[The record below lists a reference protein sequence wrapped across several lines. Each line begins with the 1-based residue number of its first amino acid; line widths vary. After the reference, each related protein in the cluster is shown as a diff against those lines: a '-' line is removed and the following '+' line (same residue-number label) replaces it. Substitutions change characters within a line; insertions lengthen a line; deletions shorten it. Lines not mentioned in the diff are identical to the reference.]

1 MADEIVK
8 KYKINRV
15 TGSKSDGSA
24 ILEVVH
30 PETEAGQVLYTGKI
44 GTTDVANVDQALGAL
59 KTLAEKSGVTSV
71 NGQTGPVTVTPA
83 NIGAVASNNPITAL
97 TKQTVVKLAYDSKG
111 LVTGS
116 TGATLDDIPD
126 GTSRKIPTDYIPNSQ
141 KGANNGVATLD
152 DKGKVPSTQ
161 LPSYVDDVLERY
173 VVSGADVFSSGWLT
187 EKSGTSATTPETGKI
202 YVVLSSGE
210 YINKTYRWSGS
221 SYVEISSSLVIGTE
235 AGNAFDGKR
244 GYDAEQDIV
253 ALEGDVAEIKNGGI
267 TVGKAADADK
277 LGGADA
283 EDYAKLTDIADLDG
297 LHLVTGT
304 IHSFSSWVETGLN
317 ISENYSTIHTA
328 ISNGKVP
335 VLKITASDN
344 GDYAYFYFSY
354 GELAEYDD
362 EQDTIEFY
370 CMYGRSK
377 LLYITMD
384 ADGNIYANSRTLY
397 NGVTDG
403 AEATN
408 LPIVSRIYDQNGGI
422 KVTRRK
428 MTSDDLPEPTFDTSH
443 ALYSAV
449 RVNPKGIITAGGNS
463 IEWGTSSNN
472 APSNALMVNGL
483 FFELVE

>member
-1 MADEIVK
+1 MADTKTIQ
-8 KYKINRV
+8 KYRINRV
-15 TGSKSDGSA
+15 VDTDGN
-24 ILEVVH
+24 LVVVH

-44 GTTDVANVDQALGAL
+44 GTTDVANVDQALGELA
-59 KTLAEKSGVTSV
+59 TLAQNSGVTGVKGSAESSYRKGNV
-71 NGQTGPVTVTPA
+71 NLTPA
-83 NIGAVASNNPITAL
+83 NIGAVASNTAITGGTF
-97 TKQTVVKLAYDSKG
+97 TKVTVDTKG
-111 LVTGS
+111 LVTG
-116 TGATLDDIPD
+116 GARATLDEIDD
-126 GTSRKIPTDYIPNSQ
+126 GTTRKLSDYIPIAQ
-141 KGANNGVATLD
+141 KGEKNGVATLTAE
-152 DKGKVPSTQ
+152 GKVPTSQ
-161 LPSYVDDVLERY
+161 LPSYVDDVVEYDNL
-173 VVSGADVFSSGWLT
+173 SGFPTTG
-187 EKSGTSATTPETGKI
+187 SAGKI
-202 YVVLSSGE
+202 YVDKQT
-210 YINKTYRWSGS
+210 NKTYRWSGS
-221 SYVEISSSLVIGTE
+221 GYTEISASLAPGVVAGTAYPGDE
-235 AGNAFDGKR
+235 GAKNRTRIIA
-244 GYDAEQDIV
+244 V
-253 ALEGDVAEIKNGGI
+253 EGDITKIKNG
-267 TVGKAADADK
+267 TTAVGKATDSDK
-277 LGGADA
+277 LGGVDA
-283 EDYAKLTDIADLDG
+283 EDYAKLTDIADLDD

-304 IHSFSSWVETGLN
+304 IHSFSSWSATGLN
-317 ISENYSTIHTA
+317 ISENYSTVHTA

-344 GDYAYFYFSY
+344 GDYAYFYLSY

-370 CMYGRSK
+370 CMYGRYK

-472 APSNALMVNGL
+472 APSDALMVGGL